1 MKDTEDG
8 ERAFCYKTFHIER
21 GGKGRKKLKW
31 GRRRKCSVC
40 VVGRGEEMTARG
52 NVDSRVYKVYN

>member
-1 MKDTEDG
+1 MGREHFAT
-8 ERAFCYKTFHIER
+8 KTFHTER

-31 GRRRKCSVC
+31 GGRRKCSVC

-52 NVDSRVYKVYN
+52 NVDSRVYN

>member
-1 MKDTEDG
+1 MGREHFAT
-8 ERAFCYKTFHIER
+8 KTFHIER